1 MFTRFFFFFFRF
13 FRLAKA
19 SEKRARRE
27 RHERR
32 EKRSSLVSRLSSFAW
47 KTPKKIT
54 PVMQGITP
62 GQRLKVEFMK
72 KKNTREVAKRQEG
85 KGFSVKNETYFER
98 NEDCVWLANMVVS
111 VESMRSLLRLPIL
124 IIKIKKTL
132 GTVLSL
138 SCKSEIRLYIF
149 FYWFFCLTNGSLAQ
163 DLFKEFIWNVN

>member
-1 MFTRFFFFFFRF
+1 
-13 FRLAKA
+13 
-19 SEKRARRE
+19 
-27 RHERR
+27 
-32 EKRSSLVSRLSSFAW
+32 
-47 KTPKKIT
+47 
-54 PVMQGITP
+54 MQGITP

-72 KKNTREVAKRQEG
+72 KKNTREVAKRQQG
-85 KGFSVKNETYFER
+85 KGFSVKNKTYFER
-98 NEDCVWLANMVVS
+98 NENCVWLANMVVS

-163 DLFKEFIWNVN
+163 DLFKEFT